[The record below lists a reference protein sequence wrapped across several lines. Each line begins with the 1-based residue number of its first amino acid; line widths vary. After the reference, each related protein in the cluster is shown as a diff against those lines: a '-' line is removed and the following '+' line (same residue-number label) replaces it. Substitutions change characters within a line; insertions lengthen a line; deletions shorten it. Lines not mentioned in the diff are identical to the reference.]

1 MSGPEFE
8 FNDLHVME
16 IVEEEGKTYQQALT
30 PPVCDFCMDR
40 RVKWEYD
47 CGTFVLVDGEFGS
60 DDGWL
65 ACDRCSTLIEADKRL
80 MLAERSLESWRVRG
94 MPAVASIL
102 EGIRGMQAGFF
113 EHRQGERQAF
123 G

>member
-1 MSGPEFE
+1 MADPEFQ
-8 FNDLHVME
+8 FLDVMMTE
-16 IVEEEGKTYQQALT
+16 YVEEEGRIYGQAVT
-30 PPVCDFCMDR
+30 PPVCDFCMDC

-47 CGTFVLVDGEFGS
+47 CGTFVLVDGQFGS

-65 ACDRCSTLIEADKRL
+65 ACDRCSALIEADKRL

-102 EGIRGMQAGFF
+102 AGIQGMQAGFF
-113 EHRQGERQAF
+113 EHRKGERVAF